1 MPSVPTDDSTH
12 AMKPE
17 PDTDDVSSALSL
29 LRDSPSEEEQRIRAE
44 GAQAMQNGEYD
55 TATAVIDFAKR
66 LLSFRDKVEGLV
78 TEWDEL
84 ADLRDK
90 ASPAVQ
96 EIVSK
101 RFFGRRKAGDI
112 TTQMDYCP
120 YLLEVLV
127 EMGGSGKTRA
137 VIDAVGEK
145 MKAVLK
151 PKDFEPHASNGK
163 QIRWR
168 NTVQW
173 ARNLMVNED
182 GRMKNDSPRGIWE
195 ISDRG
200 RKWLI
205 KHQQ

>member
-1 MPSVPTDDSTH
+1 
-12 AMKPE
+12 MKHN

-29 LRDSPSEEEQRIRAE
+29 LRDSLSEEEQRIRAE
-44 GAQAMQNGEYD
+44 GAQAMQSGEYD
-55 TATAVIDFAKR
+55 TATDVIDFAKR

-101 RFFGRRKAGDI
+101 RFFGHRKAGDI

-151 PKDFEPHASNGK
+151 PKDYEVHHSQGK

-182 GRMKNDSPRGIWE
+182 GRMKNDSKRGIWE
-195 ISDRG
+195 ISPKG
-200 RKWLI
+200 REWLRN
-205 KHQQ
+205 KPA

>member
-1 MPSVPTDDSTH
+1 MPPSH
-12 AMKPE
+12 
-17 PDTDDVSSALSL
+17 PDTETDTAAALAL
-29 LRDSPSEEEQRIRAE
+29 LRDALSEEEQRIRAE
-44 GAQAMQNGEYD
+44 GAQAMQSGEYD

-101 RFFGRRKAGDI
+101 RFFGKSKKGEI
-112 TTQMDYCP
+112 TSQEDYCP
-120 YLLEVLV
+120 YLLEVLD
-127 EMGGSGKTRA
+127 EMGGSGKTSA

-145 MKAVLK
+145 MEGVLK
-151 PKDFEPHASNGK
+151 PKDYEVHNSKGQ

-173 ARNLMVNED
+173 ARNFMVNDD
-182 GRMKNDSPRGIWE
+182 GRMKSNSPRGIWE
-195 ISDRG
+195 ISDKG
-200 RKWLI
+200 RKWLAQ
-205 KHQQ
+205 HPSN

>member
-1 MPSVPTDDSTH
+1 
-12 AMKPE
+12 MKHD

-29 LRDSPSEEEQRIRAE
+29 LRDSLSEEEQRIRAE
-44 GAQAMQNGEYD
+44 GAQAMQDGEYD

-101 RFFGRRKAGDI
+101 RFFGKRKKGEVTPH
-112 TTQMDYCP
+112 TTYYRP
-120 YLLEVLV
+120 ILEALV

-137 VIDAVGEK
+137 VLDRVGEK
-145 MKAVLK
+145 MKGQLK
-151 PKDFEPHASNGK
+151 PLDYEPHKSDGK
-163 QIRWR
+163 SIRWR
-168 NTVQW
+168 NSAQW
-173 ARNLMVNED
+173 ARNTMVNED
-182 GRMKNDSPRGIWE
+182 GRMRKTKTGIWE
-195 ISDRG
+195 ISAKG
-200 RKWLI
+200 RKWLNS
-205 KHQQ
+205 QSSSEN

>member
-1 MPSVPTDDSTH
+1 MKDESTTDTSV
-12 AMKPE
+12 
-17 PDTDDVSSALSL
+17 ALSL
-29 LRDSPSEEEQRIRAE
+29 LRDALSEEEQRIRSE
-44 GAQAMQNGEYD
+44 GAQAMQSGEYD

-101 RFFGRRKAGDI
+101 RFFGRRKNGEI

-127 EMGGSGKTRA
+127 EMGGNGKTRT

-145 MKAVLK
+145 MKGVLK
-151 PKDFEPHASNGK
+151 PKDYEVHQSSGN
-163 QIRWR
+163 QLRWR
-168 NTVQW
+168 NTSQW

-182 GRMKNDSPRGIWE
+182 GRMKNNSPRGVWE
-195 ISDRG
+195 ISAKG

-205 KHQQ
+205 NNRNKHA